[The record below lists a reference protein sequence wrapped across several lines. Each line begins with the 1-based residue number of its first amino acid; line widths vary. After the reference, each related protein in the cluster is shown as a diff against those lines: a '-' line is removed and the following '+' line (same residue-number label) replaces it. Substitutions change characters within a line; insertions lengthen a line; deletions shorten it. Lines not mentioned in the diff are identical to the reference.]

1 MALGKS
7 TAHLIH
13 QRAAAGQIASLL
25 LQEYG
30 WRWLSARHGEAVSRG
45 HIRSLR
51 RHVMRR
57 LLVSAVL
64 LLLASAGVSTARAD
78 VGDLVR
84 ISEASPFAPGCNVRP
99 QTGTVFRNA
108 EVEPW
113 IESNPADPDN
123 LIAVWQQD
131 RWSNG
136 GANGNLTAY
145 SFNGGRSWSRPTPPP
160 FSRCAGGTPANG
172 GDYERATDPWVSI
185 GPDGTAHQ
193 IALALDDSTP
203 NEAMLV
209 SSSRDGGRTWGRI
222 TTLIRDTSPNFLND
236 KESITADP
244 TDPRYVYAVWDR
256 LQRQNP
262 DDPATAFSGD
272 TLFTRSTDGGR
283 TWEPVR
289 TILDFPDNSRGQ
301 TLGNQIVVLGDGT
314 LVNVFFLNDA
324 GFPAVA
330 VQRSENK
337 GQDWSAPIVVDV
349 LFSSAV
355 QGQGVID
362 PSDGAPVRTG
372 DLLPEAAADPRRRSQ
387 TLHILWQDVRFTLAA
402 PLPYFNDQIVI
413 ASSTDGGRTWTDPKR
428 VSGNKLTQAFTGSV
442 DVDARGVIGVTYYD
456 FTFDNPAGGTLDT
469 DYWFTASRT
478 GGLTFTPRERV
489 TDRSFDMRTAPVA
502 EGFFVGDYEGLTS
515 MRRRFVPGFVT
526 ANDGNAANRTD
537 LFSTTVRPSF
547 SGSPFARAS
556 LARTLPSARASRART
571 LPNLKAQKPLKRQV
585 ALP

>member
-1 MALGKS
+1 V
-7 TAHLIH
+7 T
-13 QRAAAGQIASLL
+13 
-25 LQEYG
+25 
-30 WRWLSARHGEAVSRG
+30 RG
-45 HIRSLR
+45 HVL
-51 RHVMRR
+51 VLEVAMRR

-64 LLLASAGVSTARAD
+64 VLLASVGVSAARAD

-84 ISEASPFAPGCNVRP
+84 VTGPSPFAPGCNVRP

-113 IESNPADPDN
+113 IESNPDSPRN

-145 SFNGGRSWSRPTPPP
+145 SFDGGDSWKRATPPP

-193 IALALDDSTP
+193 IALGLDDSTP

-209 SSSRDGGRTWGRI
+209 SSSRDGGKTWGPL

-244 TDPRYVYAVWDR
+244 TDRRFVYAVWDR
-256 LQRQNP
+256 LQIQNP
-262 DDPATAFSGD
+262 DVPTSPFSGD

-289 TILDFPDNSRGQ
+289 TILDFPDNSRSQ
-301 TLGNQIVVLGDGT
+301 SLGNQIVVLGDGT
-314 LVNVFFLNDA
+314 LVNVFFLNAA
-324 GFPAVA
+324 GTPFVA
-330 VQRSENK
+330 VQRSTNK
-337 GQDWSAPIVVDV
+337 GATWSAPIVVDI

-362 PSDGAPVRTG
+362 PFDGAPVRAG
-372 DLLPEAAADPRRRSQ
+372 DLLPDAAADPRRRSD
-387 TLHILWQDVRFTLAA
+387 TLHIVWQDIRFTLAA

-413 ASSTDGGRTWTDPKR
+413 ASSTDGGLTWTDPKR

-442 DVDARGVIGVTYYD
+442 HVNERGDIGVGYYD
-456 FTFDNPAGGTLDT
+456 FTFNEDADGSALET
-469 DYWFTASRT
+469 DYWFTASQN
-478 GGLTFTPRERV
+478 GGLTFSPRERV
-489 TDRSFDMRTAPVA
+489 TDRPFDMRTAPFA

-515 MRRRFVPGFVT
+515 IGRRFAPGFVA
-526 ANDGNAANRTD
+526 ANSGNLANRTD
-537 LFSTTVRPSF
+537 LFSTTVRPEF
-547 SGSPFARAS
+547 GGTPLAAAS
-556 LARTLPSARASRART
+556 LARRLPRVRAENKLEHFVAR
-571 LPNLKAQKPLKRQV
+571 P
-585 ALP
+585 